1 MKVTILQHDIQ
12 WCRPAEN
19 LEHLEKLTNTLPT
32 TDLLL
37 LPEMFATGLNNYPLD
52 IVDAQPAILEW
63 MKRKA
68 AAMNAAVVGSIA
80 TEVDGCFYNRL
91 HFVRPDGS
99 VTVYDKRHLFAYGGE
114 ADRYTPGHRR
124 VIVEWRG
131 VRFLLQV
138 CYDLRYPL
146 WARSRGD
153 YDCIL
158 YSANFPIS
166 RDTAWRTLI
175 RARAIENQCYVAAV
189 NRIGTDQKCEYYGR
203 SAIIHPYGDTM
214 GECPDKTEW
223 AVSAVIDR
231 DFLMHYEEKFP
242 VMADADAYIITP
254 QATAQELSHLG
265 PR

>member
-19 LEHLEKLTNTLPT
+19 MAHLDQLISHLPP

-37 LPEMFATGLNNYPLD
+37 LPEMFATGLNNVAAD
-52 IVDAQPAILEW
+52 IVDAQPAILAW
-63 MKRKA
+63 MKQKA
-68 AAMNAAVVGSIA
+68 CELDAAVVGSIA
-80 TEVDGCFYNRL
+80 TEENGRNFNRM
-91 HFVRPDGS
+91 HFVTPDGE
-99 VTVYDKRHLFAYGGE
+99 VITYDKRHLFAYGGE
-114 ADRYTPGHRR
+114 AQNFSRGNQR
-124 VIVEWRG
+124 VIVTFRG

-166 RDTAWRTLI
+166 RDTTWRTLI
-175 RARAIENQCYVAAV
+175 RARAIENQCYVAAC

-203 SAIIHPYGDTM
+203 SAIIHPYGETIM
-214 GECPDKTEW
+214 ECPDKTEW
-223 AVSAVIDR
+223 AASAVIDL
-231 DFLMHYEEKFP
+231 DFLAHYCEKFP
-242 VMADADAYIITP
+242 ILADADDF
-254 QATAQELSHLG
+254 ELKN
-265 PR
+265 R

>member
-12 WCRPAEN
+12 WCRPTEN
-19 LEHLEKLTNTLPT
+19 LTHLDELIAKIPP

-37 LPEMFATGLNNYPLD
+37 LPEMFATGLDNVPED
-52 IVDAQPAILEW
+52 IVDTQPAILRW
-63 MKRKA
+63 MQQKA
-68 AAMNAAVVGSIA
+68 KALDAAVVGSIA
-80 TEVDGCFYNRL
+80 TEDGGKFYNRM

-99 VTVYDKRHLFAYGGE
+99 VTTYDKRHLFAYGGE
-114 ADRYTPGHRR
+114 AERYSPGQRR
-124 VIVEWRG
+124 VIVNFRG

-153 YDCIL
+153 FDCIL

-166 RDTAWRTLI
+166 RDMAWRTLI

-214 GECPDKTEW
+214 AECPDKTEW
-223 AVSAVIDR
+223 AASGIIDL
-231 DFLMHYEEKFP
+231 DFLRHYESKFP
-242 VMADADAYIITP
+242 VLADADAF
-254 QATAQELSHLG
+254 ELVN
-265 PR
+265 